1 MNPRFKSEFH
11 GSACPPHII
20 GHIHNNI
27 AYPAPC
33 RRRSVYK
40 QQFATKSP
48 GKGHQASFS
57 WQIFCQPWTLG
68 SLCFALICVL
78 VVSICD
84 KFLLSLQRYILFDC
98 PPLHLLGTMALCA
111 VDSCQ
116 CVTGHLHSR
125 LNDNNPSSASESSVP
140 VITSIIVLARV
151 VATVGGDGLMLIQKL
166 TVAWCTVAT

>member
-33 RRRSVYK
+33 RSRSVYK
-40 QQFATKSP
+40 QQFATKV
-48 GKGHQASFS
+48 QAKDIKHLFLGN
-57 WQIFCQPWTLG
+57 FFANLGLLG

-140 VITSIIVLARV
+140 VITSIMVLALL